1 MPITPNLTIVPV
13 SATYVDVEGNPIAGQ
28 VKFTPRAI
36 TTDSVYNQIIV
47 NNTITVTLDN
57 TGSFTVYLPATN
69 DPDVVPTGWTYEVVE
84 AFPNGRTYDIEVP
97 YTTVGTLNLATLVPT
112 TANAGVASLYTS
124 LAQYFNVENRVTII
138 EGYSASIAAAAV
150 TTNYTALQ
158 STNATAQAVNAS
170 AQATI
175 AAQNLQSINARYF
188 NPLFL
193 AGV

>member
-1 MPITPNLTIVPV
+1 MPLTPNWTVIPV
-13 SATYVDVEGNPIAGQ
+13 GTTYVDVEGNPIAGQ

-36 TTDSVYNQIIV
+36 VTDAVYGQIIIS
-47 NNTITVTLDN
+47 NTITATLDN
-57 TGSFTVYLPATN
+57 TGSFVVYLPATD
-69 DPDVVPTGWTYEVVE
+69 DPDVVPNGFTYLVEE

-97 YTTVGTLNLATLVPT
+97 QSTVGTLNLATLVPT
-112 TANAGVASLYTS
+112 TANAGAASLYVS
-124 LAQYFNVENRVTII
+124 LAQYFNINGRVTVI
-138 EGYSASIAAAAV
+138 EGYSQSIAAAAV
-150 TTNYTALQ
+150 TTNFTALQ

-175 AAQNLQSINARYF
+175 ATQNVQSINARYF

>member
-13 SATYVDVEGNPIAGQ
+13 GTTYVDVEGNPIAGQ
-28 VKFTPRAI
+28 VKFTPRTI
-36 TTDSVYNQIIV
+36 VTDAVAGQIII
-47 NNTITVTLDN
+47 NNTITATLDN
-57 TGSFTVYLPATN
+57 TGSFVVYLPATD
-69 DPDVVPTGWTYEVVE
+69 DPDVVPTGFTYLVEE
-84 AFPNGRTYDIEVP
+84 AFTNGRSYDIEVP
-97 YTTVGTLNLATLVPT
+97 ASTVGTLNLATLVPT

-124 LAQYFNVENRVTII
+124 LAQYFNIEGRVTTI
-138 EGYSASIAAAAV
+138 EGYSVQIAAAAV

-158 STNATAQAVNAS
+158 STNATAQAINAS
-170 AQATI
+170 SQATI